1 MKDFENFHDKYVIFG
16 GDFNIVFE
24 KNLES
29 AGGTFLKK
37 HSLPLSFKLNK
48 TFNLCDIW
56 RVRNPHKNLLTLQQK
71 HLTGI
76 IQHRLDYLF
85 VSNTLQESVEKKKKF
100 LMLYHPVIPPFSV
113 PLLTAILLFMDQVCG
128 NSIILYCSILI
139 FFKN

>member
-29 AGGTFLKK
+29 AWGTLLKK

-85 VSNTLQESVEKKKKF
+85 VSNTLQESVEKKKILNALLSSHSPVFCSFVDSDTFVHGSGVWKF
-100 LMLYHPVIPPFSV
+100 NNS
-113 PLLTAILLFMDQVCG
+113 LLFNTDF
-128 NSIILYCSILI
+128 L
-139 FFKN
+139 

>member
-85 VSNTLQESVEKKKKF
+85 VSNTLQESVEKKKNLNALSSSHSPVFCSFVDSDTFVHGSGVWKF
-100 LMLYHPVIPPFSV
+100 NNS
-113 PLLTAILLFMDQVCG
+113 LLFNTDF
-128 NSIILYCSILI
+128 L
-139 FFKN
+139 